1 MTEPKHA
8 EDAGSR
14 TGRALSTE
22 EVEEFLKKGFWG
34 VLATSANDEPYGVP
48 IIYGYDD
55 DGCFYIA
62 SAGGK
67 KIDVVRKN
75 PNVTLTVVEIEDYG
89 RRWKSVIVY
98 GKADVLDGLSDKL
111 RGFNALRKQIP
122 RPSAR
127 VRDAA
132 ALASAKVIRITPTD
146 MTGKSIGY

>member
-8 EDAGSR
+8 EDAGNRTSR
-14 TGRALSTE
+14 VLSKE
-22 EVEEFLKKGFWG
+22 EIDAFLRINFWG

-67 KIDVVRKN
+67 KVDVVEKN
-75 PNVTLTVVEIEDYG
+75 PTVTLTVVEIEDYG

-98 GKADVLDGLSDKL
+98 GKAEVLGGLTEKL
-111 RGFNALRKQIP
+111 HGFNALRKQIP

-132 ALASAKVIRITPTD
+132 ALAKAKVIRITPTEI
-146 MTGKSIGY
+146 TGKAMGW